1 MVPAWYPILRW
12 YPGGTRANHLTA
24 VESLEVA
31 MRKKLTKR
39 VVDRECPG
47 AKRKYIWDTE
57 LRGFGLVIYPNGR
70 RMFVLRYD
78 GPFGR
83 RRVNV
88 SPYPG
93 MTVPDARER
102 AEDLRA
108 DATKGKDPLGEKQA
122 RRAMPTAEKW
132 FEEYLGLIA
141 GRRKSMANDRT
152 YFGWAKERWHGR
164 PLDSITQR
172 DIEAAMKGHA
182 ERRKVPAKHRHGKA
196 PGHVATDKR
205 KPAPEARTVGGKIGT
220 NRWFAAIR
228 ASFEAAVRAGVIREN
243 PARYVRKF
251 PENPPRQRT
260 LTDEEMGRLL
270 AAVHT
275 LPVIERGI
283 FRLLIETGCRRSEA
297 LRMRWQDIDLDAGVW
312 TLRSTK
318 AGKVQ
323 SLPLPAITL
332 RWLREL
338 PRTSE
343 WVFPSPRYSDRPW
356 SEVRFLWD
364 QLRKKAELLDVNIHD
379 LRRTYGLNVAREAGI
394 LAASKL
400 LRHSGIGITAK
411 VYAPLGVEE
420 LRAVANSVAGH
431 KGRVLKMRARNRG

>member
-1 MVPAWYPILRW
+1 MVPEWYPVVLW
-12 YPGGTRANHLTA
+12 YPAGTRAKHLNR
-24 VESLEVA
+24 VERLGVL

-39 VVDRECPG
+39 VVDKEHPG

-93 MTVPDARER
+93 MTVQEARER

-172 DIEAAMKGHA
+172 DIEAAMKLHA
-182 ERRKVPAKHRHGKA
+182 ERRKVPARHRQGKA
-196 PGHVATDKR
+196 PGHVAKDKR
-205 KPAPEARTVGGKIGT
+205 KPAPETRMVGGKVGT

-260 LTDEEMGRLL
+260 LTDEEMGRLRG
-270 AAVHT
+270 AVEA
-275 LPVIERGI
+275 LPAIERGI

-297 LRMRWQDIDLDAGVW
+297 LRMRWEDIDLEAGVW
-312 TLRSTK
+312 TLRTTK
-318 AGKVQ
+318 SGKVQ
-323 SLPLPAITL
+323 SIPLAAVTL
-332 RWLREL
+332 RWLAEL
-338 PRTSE
+338 PRTSG
-343 WVFPSPRYSDRPW
+343 WVFPSPRRSDRPYA
-356 SEVRFLWD
+356 EVRDLWD
-364 QLRKKAELLDVNIHD
+364 KLKEEAKLPDVNIHD

-420 LRAVANSVAGH
+420 LRAVANSVAGG
-431 KGRVLKMRARNRG
+431 KGKVLKMRTREAS

>member
-1 MVPAWYPILRW
+1 MVPIWYPRLFR
-12 YPGGTRANHLTA
+12 YPAGTANPPTLTA
-24 VESLEVA
+24 KMEAPV
-31 MRKKLTKR
+31 RKKITKR
-39 VVDRECPG
+39 VVDKEKPG
-47 AKRKYIWDTE
+47 AKRRYVWDTD

-93 MTVPDARER
+93 ITVKDAREK

-122 RRAMPTAEKW
+122 RRAMPSANAW
-132 FEEYLGLIA
+132 FDEYLGLVA
-141 GRRKSMANDRT
+141 GRRRSMANDRS
-152 YFGWAKERWHGR
+152 YFAWAKERWHGR

-172 DIEAAMKGHA
+172 DIEAAMQLHA
-182 ERRKVPAKHRHGKA
+182 QKRKAPAKHRKGQA
-196 PGHVATDKR
+196 AGHVAKDKR
-205 KPAPEARTVGGKIGT
+205 KPAPETRIVGGRIGT

-251 PENPPRQRT
+251 PENPPRQRV
-260 LTDEEMGRLL
+260 LSDDEMAKLRE
-270 AAVHT
+270 AVEA
-275 LPVIERGI
+275 LPPLERGV

-297 LRMRWQDIDLDAGVW
+297 LRMRWEDLDLDAGVW
-312 TLRSTK
+312 TLRTTK

-323 SLPLPAITL
+323 SIPLAAVTL
-332 RWLREL
+332 RWLSDL
-338 PRTSE
+338 PRISE
-343 WVFPSPRYSDRPW
+343 WVFPSPRRSDRPW
-356 SEVRFLWD
+356 SEIRFVWEEL
-364 QLRKKAELLDVNIHD
+364 KAKAELPDVNVHD

-400 LRHSGIGITAK
+400 LRHSGIGITAR

-420 LRAVANSVAGH
+420 LRAVANSVAET
-431 KGRVLKMRARNRG
+431 KGTVLKMRRKG

>member
-1 MVPAWYPILRW
+1 
-12 YPGGTRANHLTA
+12 
-24 VESLEVA
+24 

-39 VVDRECPG
+39 VVDKERPE
-47 AKRKYIWDTE
+47 ARRKYVWDTE

-93 MTVPDARER
+93 ITVKDAREL

-108 DATKGKDPLGEKQA
+108 DATKGKDPLGAKQA

-132 FEEYLGLIA
+132 FKEYLGLIA

-152 YFGWAKERWHGR
+152 YFGWASERWHGR

-172 DIEAAMKGHA
+172 DIEAAMQFRA
-182 ERRKVPAKHRHGKA
+182 QRRKVQAKHRKGKA
-196 PGHVATDKR
+196 AGHVAKDKR
-205 KPAPEARTVGGKIGT
+205 KTAPDTRTVGGKIGT

-260 LTDEEMGRLL
+260 LTDEEMGRLRE
-270 AAVHT
+270 AVET
-275 LPVIERGI
+275 LPAIERGI

-297 LRMRWQDIDLDAGVW
+297 LRMRWEDLDLDAGVW
-312 TLRSTK
+312 TLRTTK

-323 SLPLPAITL
+323 SLPLPAVTL
-332 RWLREL
+332 RWLGEL
-338 PRTSE
+338 SRISE
-343 WVFPSPRYSDRPW
+343 WVFPSPRHSDRPW

-364 QLRKKAELLDVNIHD
+364 ELREKAKLPDVNIHD

-420 LRAVANSVAGH
+420 LRGVANSVAETRGT
-431 KGRVLKMRARNRG
+431 VLKMRVRQAAVNGDDT